1 MEVRWTE
8 PAEPNGIIISYTVY
22 AVQQPDITLNEGS
35 LTEPMDPIVKVS
47 CVLNNHAL
55 RLFFHFINPRISS
68 WSLYLSVCVFYSI
81 NSLNTKNLIVADYLS
96 QTWVFSVFICSYQC
110 YIQYVYGLAHL
121 YLSGTPLVLL
131 HVCPCRNKRL

>member
-1 MEVRWTE
+1 MLDSLKSYVPTCTCIQCTFIRHNPDFIPEGPSPPRFLEVRNPAPHIVEVRWTE

-68 WSLYLSVCVFYSI
+68 WSLYLFVCVFTASI
-81 NSLNTKNLIVADYLS
+81 ASTQRLS
-96 QTWVFSVFICSYQC
+96 
-110 YIQYVYGLAHL
+110 
-121 YLSGTPLVLL
+121 
-131 HVCPCRNKRL
+131 